1 MLEPEPERLIGVR
14 GGLRSVLERVAMVAP
29 SDLPVLLLGETGTG
43 KEVIARVIH
52 DGSVRCDGPFWR
64 VNCGA
69 LSPELVDSE
78 LFGHERGSFTGA
90 IAQRKGWF
98 EQAHRG
104 TLFLDEVAE
113 LSPAVQVRLLR
124 VLQEGDLVRV
134 GGTQTIAV
142 DVRIVAATHRDLV
155 AMVEAREF
163 RDDLFYRISA
173 FPLVIPPLRERSGDI
188 PELARYF
195 AARAARRFEL
205 RPVAID
211 AHDLELLLDYPW
223 PGNVRELASVID
235 RAVLLGEGRR
245 VDIARSLHLSPRA
258 AMSRS
263 THTDHA
269 PPGAA
274 APRATSASSLPY
286 APASASSGSG
296 ATGSTSLVPGRAS
309 ASWGPGAANTSS
321 VPGHAPSS
329 IPGHAPSSIPGHAP
343 SSMPGHAPSSMPG
356 HAPSS
361 MPGHAPSSMP
371 GHAPSSMPGHAPSSI
386 PGHAPSSIPGHA
398 PSSVSGPGAFAAP
411 HAPAHAPHEHAPIE
425 PLDDVIRRHIEHALA
440 VCKGRIDGPFGAAQR
455 LAINPHTLR
464 ARMRKLGIN
473 WRRHRGT

>member
-1 MLEPEPERLIGVR
+1 MAEPEPERVIGAR

-104 TLFLDEVAE
+104 TLFLDEIAE

-163 RDDLFYRISA
+163 RDDLFYRVSA

-195 AARAARRFEL
+195 AVRAAQRFEL

-211 AHDLELLLDYPW
+211 AHDLELLLDYSW

-263 THTDHA
+263 AHTDHGPTLATA
-269 PPGAA
+269 PAPLPHTAASAPSVPHATTSATPVPHA
-274 APRATSASSLPY
+274 APN
-286 APASASSGSG
+286 AP
-296 ATGSTSLVPGRAS
+296 VR
-309 ASWGPGAANTSS
+309 
-321 VPGHAPSS
+321 
-329 IPGHAPSSIPGHAP
+329 
-343 SSMPGHAPSSMPG
+343 
-356 HAPSS
+356 
-361 MPGHAPSSMP
+361 
-371 GHAPSSMPGHAPSSI
+371 
-386 PGHAPSSIPGHA
+386 
-398 PSSVSGPGAFAAP
+398 
-411 HAPAHAPHEHAPIE
+411 IE
-425 PLDDVIRRHIEHALA
+425 PLDDVIRRHIEHALSA
-440 VCKGRIDGPFGAAQR
+440 CKGRIDGPFGAAEK

-473 WRRHRGT
+473 WRHHRRT

>member
-1 MLEPEPERLIGVR
+1 MVEPEPERVIGAR

-124 VLQEGDLVRV
+124 VLQEGELVRV
-134 GGTQTIAV
+134 GGAQTIAV

-205 RPVAID
+205 RAVAID
-211 AHDLELLLDYPW
+211 AHDLELLLDYSW

-258 AMSRS
+258 AMSRT

-269 PPGAA
+269 PALATGASVWPHAAPGAPAPSAIAASPIRHGAAAASAPGAA
-274 APRATSASSLPY
+274 GKGPSMPTPAGASPVPH
-286 APASASSGSG
+286 PASA
-296 ATGSTSLVPGRAS
+296 P
-309 ASWGPGAANTSS
+309 
-321 VPGHAPSS
+321 
-329 IPGHAPSSIPGHAP
+329 
-343 SSMPGHAPSSMPG
+343 
-356 HAPSS
+356 
-361 MPGHAPSSMP
+361 
-371 GHAPSSMPGHAPSSI
+371 
-386 PGHAPSSIPGHA
+386 
-398 PSSVSGPGAFAAP
+398 
-411 HAPAHAPHEHAPIE
+411 
-425 PLDDVIRRHIEHALA
+425 
-440 VCKGRIDGPFGAAQR
+440 
-455 LAINPHTLR
+455 
-464 ARMRKLGIN
+464 
-473 WRRHRGT
+473 